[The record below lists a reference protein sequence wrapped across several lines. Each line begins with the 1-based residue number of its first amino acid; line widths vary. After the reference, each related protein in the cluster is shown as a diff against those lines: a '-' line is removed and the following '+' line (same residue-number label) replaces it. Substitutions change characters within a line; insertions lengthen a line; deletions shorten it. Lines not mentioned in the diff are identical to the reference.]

1 MYLADS
7 GSILLFVIASFSLA
21 AILILKKDTLPPGM
35 KRPLALIALVMVSS
49 AFVLIIYSL
58 LNYR

>member
-1 MYLADS
+1 MADS

>member
-1 MYLADS
+1 LADS